1 MRHGRS
7 GSFAIRSIAWTR
19 QKYLISI
26 GRSGSSSRSDL
37 HRTAVK
43 TGGRTVRSWPDR
55 TAIAARSNRDR
66 APSAAESPPDDRT
79 TTDNRPRRRLGPDR
93 GAPIAPKF
101 MPLFEAKLKPI
112 RRGSEATTHAQG
124 IASMTLENRSHE
136 RFNWPRSS
144 GQFLL

>member
-1 MRHGRS
+1 MRRGRS

-19 QKYLISI
+19 RKYLTSI

-37 HRTAVK
+37 HRTVVN

-55 TAIAARSNRDR
+55 TTIAARSNCDR

-93 GAPIAPKF
+93 GTIVAQSWPDRGPITPKF
-101 MPLFEAKLKPI
+101 MPLFEAKLKPFS
-112 RRGSEATTHAQG
+112 RGFEATKPCTRDRLHDA
-124 IASMTLENRSHE
+124 
-136 RFNWPRSS
+136 
-144 GQFLL
+144 